1 MLSNSEANPGRW
13 MGWLTTHELYSF
25 IIISYY
31 CYQIQSL
38 KDIVLNFWDVCLL
51 AENASHTMPPRPTLC
66 PPPPHVKL
74 RYYGKR
80 PILKPKLATPLIYF

>member
-1 MLSNSEANPGRW
+1 MLSNSGADPGRW

-25 IIISYY
+25 IIISYH

-51 AENASHTMPPRPTLC
+51 AENASRTMPPR
-66 PPPPHVKL
+66 PPPHVKL